1 MFKELSVE
9 RADLEELLSRSDV
22 ISIHVIL
29 TEETYHLLD
38 EKAFKLMK
46 DGVLIVN
53 TSRGAVIDERALIN
67 ALRSGKVLGAAS
79 DVFEKEP
86 LPADS
91 PLLEMQNVILTPHIA
106 WYSEEAMA
114 EQKRE
119 TVLNVKAYLLGR
131 NPPYAIN
138 LNQIKESP
146 KIVRV

>member
-1 MFKELSVE
+1 
-9 RADLEELLSRSDV
+9 
-22 ISIHVIL
+22 
-29 TEETYHLLD
+29 LD
-38 EKAFKLMK
+38 EGAFKLMK

-67 ALRSGKVLGAAS
+67 ALRSGKVLGAAL

-91 PLLEMQNVILTPHIA
+91 PLLEMQNVILTPHIG

-119 TVLNVKAYLLGR
+119 TVLNVKAFLLGEK
-131 NPPYAIN
+131 PPYAIN
-138 LNQIKESP
+138 LS
-146 KIVRV
+146 